1 MESVAVTL
9 EDLAADYALVEG
21 AIKYLEEHWRE
32 QPRLAD
38 LSRHVGLSEGHLQR
52 VFSRWAGISPKRFL
66 QHLTREHARRL
77 LLGSGDLLGV
87 SLDSGLSGPGR
98 LHDLFVT
105 CEAVS
110 PGDVRRR
117 GEGLTI
123 RTGYHPSP
131 LGECFLAASPRGI
144 VLLAFCEDGAREAPV
159 ARLRARWPLAEIVAD
174 PAATRPLAERVFL
187 PGRAGGEPLALHLSG
202 TNFQIQVWEALL
214 RIPSGSL
221 VTYGDIA
228 VAIGLPAS
236 ARAVGQAVGDNPIP
250 VLIPCHRV
258 IRGDGALG
266 GYRYG
271 LARKVA
277 LLGQELAHE
286 PAES

>member
-9 EDLAADYALVEG
+9 EDLAADYALVER
-21 AIKYLEEHWRE
+21 AICHIEEHWRE

-38 LSRHVGLSEGHLQR
+38 LARHVGLSEGHLQR
-52 VFSRWAGISPKRFL
+52 VFTRWAGISPKRFL
-66 QHLTREHARRL
+66 QHLTKEHARRL

-87 SLDSGLSGPGR
+87 SLESGLSGPGR
-98 LHDLFVT
+98 LHDLFVA

-110 PGDVRRR
+110 PGDVKRR

-131 LGECFLAASPRGI
+131 LGECFMAASPRGI
-144 VLLAFCEDGAREAPV
+144 VHLAFVEDGVREAPLE
-159 ARLRARWPLAEIVAD
+159 RLRARWPRAEIVPD
-174 PAATRPLAERVFL
+174 PAATRSLAERVFL
-187 PGRAGGEPLALHLSG
+187 PQRAASGPLALLLSG

-221 VTYGDIA
+221 VTYRDIA